1 MHLLLFNLL
10 FFNIKL
16 QCLMENYQKN
26 DILFIIMVTHFYFY
40 HKVLQKVHN
49 ALIWGFPEGKITH
62 N

>member
-1 MHLLLFNLL
+1 
-10 FFNIKL
+10 
-16 QCLMENYQKN
+16 MENYQKN

-62 N
+62 NWTDRHIYVNVTVSST